1 MATSSTSPSSTTY
14 FAGSSQYAAQL
25 QQSITQAVNIAS
37 LPLKQLQS
45 QQTTLNGQQSEL
57 ETVSST
63 FNSLQAAVDTIQSS
77 TGVGAFSANVSNTTV
92 ASASVSSG
100 VMSGDYTLNVI
111 SLGSQT
117 NAVSPSGLNT
127 VTDPT
132 AANID
137 SASSYTLSI
146 NGTDYNISN
155 PAGTLS
161 GLAQAITNSSASVQA
176 SVVNVGTTSSPDYR
190 LSVQSLNY
198 APDTVQ
204 LSDGSNG
211 NLLST
216 ISTGTNV
223 TYQVNGQP
231 STPISSNTRSAT
243 LSTGLN
249 VQLLATGSTTIT
261 VGQSISGIAS
271 GLSAFANAY
280 NSITSELN
288 KNRGQSGGA
297 LTGDSVIY
305 QLQNALTNLANFTP
319 QSGSVNSLASIG
331 LTFDT
336 SGNLNF
342 DANAL
347 SATATTSAG
356 DVLSFIGNSTSGG
369 FLQAA
374 SNLITSITDPTTGI
388 LAQATGNVT
397 TQLSSIASNI
407 TTDQQKVTQIQT
419 NLTAQM
425 AKADATISSLQD
437 QLTQVT
443 DLFAQMQANQLSNA
457 GL

>member
-132 AANID
+132 TANID

-204 LSDGSNG
+204 LSDGTNG

-347 SATATTSAG
+347 SSAAATSAG
-356 DVLSFIGNSTSGG
+356 DVLNFIGNSTSGG

-397 TQLSSIASNI
+397 TQLSSIASTI
-407 TTDQQKVTQIQT
+407 TTDQQKVAQIQT